1 MKMQTA
7 WIDRNQLL
15 EAGTDFNN
23 PELVGVMAVSRT
35 GSIVL
40 QSPLVSF
47 WVVVRGSADLEAREG
62 RFHLRAGEW
71 VVLEPDSRPSVY
83 AERGSLVLGVT
94 LSQAMRPRIRQFTH
108 LDLHTG
114 RGELS
119 RSELRQCLRLWR
131 QTGLFGKSGRVY
143 ASDEVNP
150 LVPLLRHICN
160 VQYDF
165 RRLIDH
171 CPGRSMRRKSQVF
184 DRMQRARLFLEGN
197 VDRNVRLAELAEL
210 SNVSTWYFTKIFHAL
225 YGEGPQAMAARLRL
239 GRAARLLA
247 ETMLS
252 VSEIGAVCGFENNCS
267 FSRAFRERYGT
278 PPSLYRLEVK
288 RGGTAETVA
297 GVTPDSAQLRGSRG
311 KALLAFGT

>member
-15 EAGTDFNN
+15 EAAADFNA
-23 PELVGVMAVSRT
+23 PELISVVAASRT
-35 GSIVL
+35 GSLVV
-40 QSPLVSF
+40 QAPLVSF
-47 WVVVRGSADLEAREG
+47 WVVVRGSADLESREG
-62 RFHLRAGEW
+62 RFHLRAGDW

-83 AERGSLVLGVT
+83 ASRSSLVLGVVMPA
-94 LSQAMRPRIRQFTH
+94 AMRARIRQFTH

-114 RGELS
+114 RGTMAKGE
-119 RSELRQCLRLWR
+119 RRQCLQLWR
-131 QTGLFGKSGRVY
+131 QTGLFAGSGRA
-143 ASDEVNP
+143 ASHAETNP
-150 LVPLLRHICN
+150 LVPLLRQICN

-165 RRLIDH
+165 GRLIDH
-171 CPGRSMRRKSQVF
+171 CPGRSLRRKSQVF

-210 SNVSTWYFTKIFHAL
+210 SNVSTWYFTKVFHAL

-239 GRAARLLA
+239 NHAAELLA
-247 ETMLS
+247 GSSLS

-267 FSRAFRERYGT
+267 FSRAFRERYDM
-278 PPSLYRLEVK
+278 PPSLYRLNAK
-288 RGGTAETVA
+288 D
-297 GVTPDSAQLRGSRG
+297 VTTDSANVYSIES

>member
-15 EAGTDFNN
+15 DAGVDFTSA
-23 PELVGVMAVSRT
+23 ELVSVLAASRT
-35 GSIVL
+35 GSIAV
-40 QSPLVSF
+40 QAPLVSF
-47 WVVVRGSADLEAREG
+47 WLVVRGSADLEAREG

-71 VVLEPDSRPSVY
+71 VVLEPDSRPAVY
-83 AERGSLVLGVT
+83 ASRSSLVLG
-94 LSQAMRPRIRQFTH
+94 LAMPQAMRQRIGQFTH

-114 RGELS
+114 RGQLDHGEI
-119 RSELRQCLRLWR
+119 RQCLRLWR
-131 QTGLFGKSGRVY
+131 QTGLFGKSGRPM

-150 LVPLLRHICN
+150 LVPLLRHVCN

-165 RRLIDH
+165 RRMIDH

-239 GRAARLLA
+239 SRAARLLT

-278 PPSLYRLEVK
+278 PPSLYRLEA
-288 RGGTAETVA
+288 RS
-297 GVTPDSAQLRGSRG
+297 VTTDSAQLRGSER
-311 KALLAFGT
+311 KAVLAFGT

>member
-15 EAGTDFNN
+15 EAAGDYSN
-23 PELVGVMAVSRT
+23 PELVSVMAASRT
-35 GSIVL
+35 GSIVVQASL
-40 QSPLVSF
+40 ASF
-47 WVVVRGSADLEAREG
+47 WVVVRGSAELDAREG
-62 RFHLRAGEW
+62 RFHLTAGEW

-83 AERGSLVLGVT
+83 AGRDSLVLGVM
-94 LSQAMRPRIRQFTH
+94 LPVAMRTRIRQFTH

-114 RGELS
+114 RGRLGKREI
-119 RSELRQCLRLWR
+119 RQCVPLWR
-131 QTGLFGKSGRVY
+131 QTGVFARSGRVC

-150 LVPLLRHICN
+150 LIPLLRHICN

-165 RRLIDH
+165 RRMIEH
-171 CPGRSMRRKSQVF
+171 CPGRSLRRKSQVF

-239 GRAARLLA
+239 SRAARLL
-247 ETMLS
+247 EDTSLS
-252 VSEIGAVCGFENNCS
+252 VSEVGAVCGFENNCS
-267 FSRAFRERYGT
+267 FSRAFRERYGL
-278 PPSLYRLEVK
+278 PPSTYRLNAK
-288 RGGTAETVA
+288 AFTTDYANPR
-297 GVTPDSAQLRGSRG
+297 SRSR
-311 KALLAFGT
+311 KAVLAFGT

>member
-15 EAGTDFNN
+15 EAGVDFHH
-23 PELVGVMAVSRT
+23 PDLVGVMAASRT
-35 GSIVL
+35 GSISVL
-40 QSPLVSF
+40 SPLVSF
-47 WVVVRGSADLEAREG
+47 WLVARGSADVDAREG

-71 VVLEPDSRPSVY
+71 VVLEPDSRPTVY
-83 AERGSLVLGVT
+83 AGRGSLVLGVVMP
-94 LSQAMRPRIRQFTH
+94 QVARARMRQVTH

-114 RGELS
+114 RGTLARNEIG
-119 RSELRQCLRLWR
+119 ECVRLWR
-131 QTGLFGKSGRVY
+131 HTGVFAKSGRPCQ
-143 ASDEVNP
+143 SEETTP
-150 LVPLLRHICN
+150 LVPLLRKLCN
-160 VQYDF
+160 AQYDF
-165 RRLIDH
+165 GRLIDH

-239 GRAARLLA
+239 VHAARLLL
-247 ETMLS
+247 ETTWS

-267 FSRAFRERYGT
+267 FSRAFRERHGV
-278 PPSLYRLEVK
+278 PPSVYRMN
-288 RGGTAETVA
+288 GGAVA
-297 GVTPDSAQLRGSRG
+297 THSAKPCGSDG
-311 KALLAFGT
+311 KAALAFGT

>member
-15 EAGTDFNN
+15 EAAGDYSN
-23 PELVGVMAVSRT
+23 PELVSVMVASCT
-35 GSIVL
+35 GSIVV
-40 QSPLVSF
+40 QASLVSF
-47 WVVVRGSADLEAREG
+47 WVVVRGSADLDAREG
-62 RFHLRAGEW
+62 RFHLKAGEW

-83 AERGSLVLGVT
+83 ASRNSLVLGVMMPA
-94 LSQAMRPRIRQFTH
+94 AMRARIRQFTH

-114 RGELS
+114 RGRLS
-119 RSELRQCLRLWR
+119 KGEMRQCVQLWR
-131 QTGLFGKSGRVY
+131 QTGVFARSGRV
-143 ASDEVNP
+143 APSGEVNP

-165 RRLIDH
+165 RQMIDH
-171 CPGRSMRRKSQVF
+171 CPGRSLRRKSQVF

-239 GRAARLLA
+239 SRAAHLLQG
-247 ETMLS
+247 TSLS

-267 FSRAFRERYGT
+267 FSRAFRERYGL
-278 PPSLYRLEVK
+278 PPSVYRLNAK
-288 RGGTAETVA
+288 AFTTNHANPR
-297 GVTPDSAQLRGSRG
+297 SRER
-311 KALLAFGT
+311 KAVLAFGT

>member
-15 EAGTDFNN
+15 EAAGDYSN
-23 PELVGVMAVSRT
+23 PELVSVMAASRT
-35 GSIVL
+35 GSVVV
-40 QSPLVSF
+40 QASLVSF
-47 WVVVRGSADLEAREG
+47 WAVVRGSADLESREG
-62 RFHLRAGEW
+62 RFHLQAGEW

-83 AERGSLVLGVT
+83 ASRNSLVLGVMM
-94 LSQAMRPRIRQFTH
+94 APPMRARIRQFTH

-114 RGELS
+114 RGRLGKG
-119 RSELRQCLRLWR
+119 ELRQCVQLWR
-131 QTGLFGKSGRVY
+131 QTGVFARSGRV
-143 ASDEVNP
+143 APSGEVNP

-165 RRLIDH
+165 RQMIDH
-171 CPGRSMRRKSQVF
+171 CPGRSLRRKSQVF

-239 GRAARLLA
+239 SRAAHLLQG
-247 ETMLS
+247 TSLS
-252 VSEIGAVCGFENNCS
+252 VGEVGAVCGFENNCS
-267 FSRAFRERYGT
+267 FSRAFRERYGL
-278 PPSLYRLEVK
+278 PPSTYRLNVK
-288 RGGTAETVA
+288 AFTTEHANPRGRE
-297 GVTPDSAQLRGSRG
+297 R
-311 KALLAFGT
+311 KAVLAFGT

>member
-15 EAGTDFNN
+15 EADGVFNC
-23 PELVGVMAVSRT
+23 PELVSVMAASRT
-35 GSIVL
+35 GSIVV
-40 QSPLVSF
+40 QAPLVTF
-47 WVVVRGSADLEAREG
+47 WVVVRGSADLDAREG

-83 AERGSLVLGVT
+83 ASRASLVLGV
-94 LSQAMRPRIRQFTH
+94 AMPAPMRTRIRQFTH
-108 LDLHTG
+108 MDLHTG
-114 RGELS
+114 RGRLS
-119 RSELRQCLRLWR
+119 RGEMRQCVHLWR
-131 QTGLFGKSGRVY
+131 QTGLFAKSGHAI

-150 LVPLLRHICN
+150 LVPVLRQICN

-171 CPGRSMRRKSQVF
+171 CPGRSLRRKSQVF

-197 VDRNVRLAELAEL
+197 VDRSVRLAELAEL

-239 GRAARLLA
+239 NHAAHLLQG
-247 ETMLS
+247 TSLS
-252 VSEIGAVCGFENNCS
+252 VGEVGAVCGFENNCS
-267 FSRAFRERYGT
+267 FSRAFRERYGL
-278 PPSLYRLEVK
+278 PPSTYRQNAK
-288 RGGTAETVA
+288 AFTTNHAN
-297 GVTPDSAQLRGSRG
+297 PRGSES
-311 KALLAFGT
+311 KLVLAFGT

>member
-15 EAGTDFNN
+15 DAGIDFTSA
-23 PELVGVMAVSRT
+23 ELVSVLAASRT
-35 GSIVL
+35 GSITV
-40 QSPLVSF
+40 QAPLVSF
-47 WVVVRGSADLEAREG
+47 WLVARGSADLEAREG

-71 VVLEPDSRPSVY
+71 VVLEPDSRPTVY
-83 AERGSLVLGVT
+83 ASRSSLVLGVAMP
-94 LSQAMRPRIRQFTH
+94 QAMRHRIRQFTH

-114 RGELS
+114 RGQLNPGEI
-119 RSELRQCLRLWR
+119 RQCLRLWR
-131 QTGLFGKSGRVY
+131 QTGLFGKSGRPL

-150 LVPLLRHICN
+150 LVPLLRHVCN

-165 RRLIDH
+165 RRMIDH

-239 GRAARLLA
+239 GQAARLLT

-278 PPSLYRLEVK
+278 PPSLYRLEAK
-288 RGGTAETVA
+288 GGSAADGVRD
-297 GVTPDSAQLRGSRG
+297 VTPDSAQLRGSGR
-311 KALLAFGT
+311 KATLAFGT

>member
-15 EAGTDFNN
+15 DAGVDFTSA
-23 PELVGVMAVSRT
+23 ELVSVLAVSRT
-35 GSIVL
+35 GSIAV
-40 QSPLVSF
+40 QAPLVSF
-47 WVVVRGSADLEAREG
+47 WLVVRGSADLEAREG

-71 VVLEPDSRPSVY
+71 VVLESDSRPTVY
-83 AERGSLVLGVT
+83 ASRSSLVLGVAMP
-94 LSQAMRPRIRQFTH
+94 QAMRQRIRQFTH

-114 RGELS
+114 RGQLDRGEI
-119 RSELRQCLRLWR
+119 RQCLRLWR
-131 QTGLFGKSGRVY
+131 QTGLFGKSGRPM

-150 LVPLLRHICN
+150 LVPLLRHVCN

-165 RRLIDH
+165 RRMIDH

-239 GRAARLLA
+239 GQAARLLGD
-247 ETMLS
+247 TTLS

-278 PPSLYRLEVK
+278 PPSLYRLK
-288 RGGTAETVA
+288 ARS
-297 GVTPDSAQLRGSRG
+297 VTTDSAQLRGSEG
-311 KALLAFGT
+311 KAALAFGT